1 MILERL
7 ALPVIV
13 SILMPKGEMSMFT
26 EEHDYSDEHAYMKA
40 QIQDNLRLKET
51 DELLEIWH
59 TADHEEWTD
68 MAFEVIQEILRDR
81 LGEVPA
87 QEVDEP
93 ESVEPESSPKP
104 AEPAPAVPAGEIQ
117 KFLRQQTYETMDEMS
132 TDELID
138 IWQTADHDEWNDL
151 AFDVVHQILM
161 ERNGEVP
168 VQEALEQEAE
178 DDEPDE
184 QEPEALDT
192 DPAPEVL
199 PDLKAAR
206 SVPEPFGSAFNL
218 VGMRCPDCGKAIS
231 EQDQVCPH
239 CGVDLDAPLDE
250 AELQSLAAEH
260 LEKAQNS
267 YDLGRNFKSALADC
281 DLALE
286 YTPNSARAHNLR
298 GLILDALGKT
308 ALAVRAYREAARL
321 DPAFTDARDNLA
333 DAEAELKSRKA

>member
-1 MILERL
+1 M
-7 ALPVIV
+7 A
-13 SILMPKGEMSMFT
+13 KGAMNMFT
-26 EEHDYSDEHAYMKA
+26 DEHHYTDDHAYMKA
-40 QIQDNLRLKET
+40 QIQDNLRLMET

-59 TADHEEWTD
+59 AADHEEWTD
-68 MAFEVIQEILRDR
+68 LAFEVIREILQDR

-93 ESVEPESSPKP
+93 EAEEPETSPKP
-104 AEPAPAVPAGEIQ
+104 EDQAPAPPASEIQ

-151 AFDVVHQILM
+151 AFEVVRQILL
-161 ERNGEVP
+161 ERNGEIP
-168 VQEALEQEAE
+168 DQEAE
-178 DDEPDE
+178 E
-184 QEPEALDT
+184 QEPEEDESDELEPEELEPVDA
-192 DPAPEVL
+192 DPTPEVL
-199 PDLKAAR
+199 PGQKPAR
-206 SVPEPFGSAFNL
+206 NEPQPFSASFNL
-218 VGMRCPDCGKAIS
+218 IAMRCPDCGKAIS

-250 AELQSLAAEH
+250 AELKSLAAEH

-308 ALAVRAYREAARL
+308 GLAVRAYREAVRL
-321 DPAFTDARDNLA
+321 DPALAGARDNLA
-333 DAEAELKSRKA
+333 DAEADLKSRKV